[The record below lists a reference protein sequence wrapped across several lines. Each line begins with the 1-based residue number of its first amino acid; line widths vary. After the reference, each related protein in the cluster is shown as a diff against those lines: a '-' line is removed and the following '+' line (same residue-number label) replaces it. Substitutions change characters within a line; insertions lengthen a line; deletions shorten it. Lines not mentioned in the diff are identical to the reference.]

1 MSLYIGDQQIK
12 NITFTVNGTVTMIRE
27 YIKLDS
33 STVGKKI
40 IIRVDDYISKTEAT
54 SVFFG
59 YKANTS
65 ATEGIFKA
73 ADMEKILFD
82 IKAENDD
89 ISSGSESYSNSIVSI
104 TNL

>member
-1 MSLYIGDQQIK
+1 MNIGANLIF
-12 NITFTVNGTVTMIRE
+12 IV
-27 YIKLDS
+27 
-33 STVGKKI
+33 
-40 IIRVDDYISKTEAT
+40 
-54 SVFFG
+54 

-73 ADMEKILFD
+73 ADMEKILFY

-89 ISSGSESYSNSIVSI
+89 ISSSSESYSNSIVSV

>member
-1 MSLYIGDQQIK
+1 MNMK
-12 NITFTVNGTVTMIRE
+12 NLFKD
-27 YIKLDS
+27 KLF
-33 STVGKKI
+33 TVGKKI
-40 IIRVDDYISKTEAT
+40 IIRVDDYISKTEA
-54 SVFFG
+54 SNVFFV

-73 ADMEKILFD
+73 DDMEKILFD

-89 ISSGSESYSNSIVSI
+89 ISSSSESYSNSIVSV